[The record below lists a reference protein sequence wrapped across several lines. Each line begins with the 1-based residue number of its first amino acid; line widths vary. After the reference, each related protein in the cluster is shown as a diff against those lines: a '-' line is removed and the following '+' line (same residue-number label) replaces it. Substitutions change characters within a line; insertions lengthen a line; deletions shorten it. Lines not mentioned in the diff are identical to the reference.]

1 MAVNVGF
8 LLTILKDDAGNSV
21 LRVEDTHHI
30 QLMYCSLRVKIL
42 LFKLKTVHTE
52 CFLHIIFMAV
62 FIDLHFIL

>member
-21 LRVEDTHHI
+21 LRVADAHHI
-30 QLMYCSLRVKIL
+30 HLTYCSLHVKIL

-52 CFLHIIFMAV
+52 CFLQIIFVAV
-62 FIDLHFIL
+62 IIHLHFIL